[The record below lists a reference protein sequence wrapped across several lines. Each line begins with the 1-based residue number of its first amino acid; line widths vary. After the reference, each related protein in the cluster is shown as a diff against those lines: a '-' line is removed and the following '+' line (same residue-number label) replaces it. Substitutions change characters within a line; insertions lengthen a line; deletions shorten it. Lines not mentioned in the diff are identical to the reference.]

1 MMCRTHTFTQK
12 SSVVHRAVRRRRT
25 LGFTL
30 LELLVVILIIGL
42 LTGIVA
48 PRFMGQVSRSEST
61 TARAQMDSFSKALDA
76 FRMDTG
82 HYPTSQQGL
91 GALVQQPQGEARWRG
106 PYMQG
111 EIPLDPWEMPYQYQS
126 PGPTGRDYLIT
137 SYGQDKAPGGS
148 GDDADIVR

>member
-1 MMCRTHTFTQK
+1 MNT
-12 SSVVHRAVRRRRT
+12 VAVFSNRPVQHPRRGH
-25 LGFTL
+25 GFTL

-48 PRFMGQVSRSEST
+48 PRFLGQVSRSEIV
-61 TARAQMDSFSKALDA
+61 AAKAQMDAFDKALQA

-82 HYPTSQQGL
+82 HFPSTSQGL
-91 GALVQQPQGEARWRG
+91 KVLLTQPSDEPRWHG

-111 EIPLDPWEMPYQYQS
+111 EIPLDPWGTPYQYQS
-126 PGPTGRDYLIT
+126 PSTHGKDFDLM
-137 SYGQDKAPGGS
+137 SYGKDRSPGGQ